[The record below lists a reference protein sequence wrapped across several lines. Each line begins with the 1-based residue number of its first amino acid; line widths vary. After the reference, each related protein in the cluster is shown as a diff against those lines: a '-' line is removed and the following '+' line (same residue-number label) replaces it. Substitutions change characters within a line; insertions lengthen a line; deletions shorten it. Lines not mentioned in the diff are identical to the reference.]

1 MGKHGALRVYVRGSY
16 WWAHVPGKG
25 RVSLGLPSE
34 RWQRLMRQAEARGIE
49 VDDALSEALAAAAL
63 AIEQARLTMDD
74 YPRGCPFLA
83 RRLPC
88 PSWAGRSCL
97 RNCDAPL

>member
-1 MGKHGALRVYVRGSY
+1 MSAEYYEERASEEASR
-16 WWAHVPGKG
+16 WRPA
-25 RVSLGLPSE
+25 SE

-63 AIEQARLTMDD
+63 AVEQARLTMDD

-88 PSWAGRSCL
+88 PSWTGRSCL
-97 RNCDAPL
+97 RSCDVPF